1 MKSILVTGCAGF
13 IGFSLS
19 KKLIYKGYKVIGI
32 DNLNNYYD
40 NKSKVKRLNIIKKYK
55 KFIFY
60 KIDINN
66 YLALKKIFS
75 KHKFDKILHFAAQP
89 GVQYSFENPKSY
101 IKNNIDG
108 FLNILELSKEIKC
121 KHLIFAS
128 SSSVY
133 GLNKNYP
140 LSENQ
145 NVDHPI
151 SIYSMT
157 KRSNELMAHVYSH
170 NFNIPITGLRFFT
183 VYGPYGRPDMA
194 VIKFISKIYNR
205 KKIELFNHG
214 KNIRDFTYIDDV
226 VDRVYSLINKIPLK
240 SKKLKKLKPNKSSSR
255 LRILNIGNSKT
266 IKVISI
272 VKIIEKILKTQAKKK
287 FLPPLRGDVGKT
299 YADNKNL
306 KIITKKNFHTS
317 YYDGIKKTIS
327 WYLDTIKR

>member
-1 MKSILVTGCAGF
+1 
-13 IGFSLS
+13 
-19 KKLIYKGYKVIGI
+19 
-32 DNLNNYYD
+32 
-40 NKSKVKRLNIIKKYK
+40 
-55 KFIFY
+55 
-60 KIDINN
+60 
-66 YLALKKIFS
+66 
-75 KHKFDKILHFAAQP
+75 
-89 GVQYSFENPKSY
+89 
-101 IKNNIDG
+101 
-108 FLNILELSKEIKC
+108 
-121 KHLIFAS
+121 
-128 SSSVY
+128 
-133 GLNKNYP
+133 
-140 LSENQ
+140 
-145 NVDHPI
+145 
-151 SIYSMT
+151 
-157 KRSNELMAHVYSH
+157 
-170 NFNIPITGLRFFT
+170 
-183 VYGPYGRPDMA
+183 PYGRPDMA